1 MMMRMRVI
9 IDDAVEIHVDWDY
22 LTGLL
27 TTLTVIIYSGFH
39 QTREQQHLQCLL
51 WKSLASYDA
60 SYPRKHSQFR
70 IREVDKSRLHGNN
83 LPIRPTARPLWV
95 GVGLV
100 RKTRLT
106 RLGFEPTT
114 SRSVV
119 RRVNHYTTG
128 TGCKVNLALYVDL

>member
-1 MMMRMRVI
+1 MPQTGCATAFSNAMMMRMRVI

-95 GVGLV
+95 GVGLI
-100 RKTRLT
+100 RKIPLDSAGIRTHDLPIRS
-106 RLGFEPTT
+106 PT
-114 SRSVV
+114 
-119 RRVNHYTTG
+119 
-128 TGCKVNLALYVDL
+128 C